1 MSVSVT
7 TGSEYNVCTRT
18 ELESWSPVAGLDLR
32 SLVPCESVKELINLS
47 IIILCTNKLVK
58 LRSQIRIGKE
68 KCSEKGEGENRQ
80 ARRKPLKKG

>member
-1 MSVSVT
+1 MDLLQQTVNTMYVQAWNSRVGVLWQA
-7 TGSEYNVCTRT
+7 C
-18 ELESWSPVAGLDLR
+18 LDLR

-80 ARRKPLKKG
+80 ARRKPL